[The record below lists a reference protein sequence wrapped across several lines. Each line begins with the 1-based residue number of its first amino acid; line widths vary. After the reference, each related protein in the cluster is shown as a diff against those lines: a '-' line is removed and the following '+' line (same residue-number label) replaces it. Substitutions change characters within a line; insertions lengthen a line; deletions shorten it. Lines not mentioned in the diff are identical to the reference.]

1 MNNAKIILNYLCS
14 ASLYNK
20 VKNYLIFIDI
30 YYADIAK
37 NLPICY
43 NNKKENNVT
52 AKVSIKITSCLC
64 EVI

>member
-1 MNNAKIILNYLCS
+1 MNNSKIILNYLCS

-30 YYADIAK
+30 YYADVAK

-43 NNKKENNVT
+43 NN
-52 AKVSIKITSCLC
+52 I
-64 EVI
+64 